1 MVMFVIFC
9 VQSYFIKRER
19 VSAKM
24 RLSSSQQTFGRGMTT
39 LHNKVS
45 STSRTGVCLPA
56 FGGLMII
63 NAVCL
68 LFCFLFFLNQL
79 KCFSVTLDSRHKTGC
94 RVVILKKKKKII
106 HYHQKWP
113 QLGRF
118 HSQECTNF
126 YRVGLSAL
134 CFFLF
139 VVVVVVFFYSDSQC
153 WFKTSKSVHKKQG
166 RKCIFHS
173 GVLLGLSGIIG
184 RPQAKAWREMFQHF
198 QKRFNICW
206 VGFFYF
212 FLLLLFQ

>member
-94 RVVILKKKKKII
+94 RVVILKKKKKN
-106 HYHQKWP
+106 
-113 QLGRF
+113 
-118 HSQECTNF
+118 HS
-126 YRVGLSAL
+126 LSLEMASTGK
-134 CFFLF
+134 
-139 VVVVVVFFYSDSQC
+139 VSQPRM
-153 WFKTSKSVHKKQG
+153 H
-166 RKCIFHS
+166 
-173 GVLLGLSGIIG
+173 
-184 RPQAKAWREMFQHF
+184 
-198 QKRFNICW
+198 
-206 VGFFYF
+206 
-212 FLLLLFQ
+212 

>member
-1 MVMFVIFC
+1 MVFICRYFFFFKEKKMVMFVIFC

-94 RVVILKKKKKII
+94 RVVILKKKKKSFTIT
-106 HYHQKWP
+106 
-113 QLGRF
+113 R
-118 HSQECTNF
+118 N
-126 YRVGLSAL
+126 GLNWEGFTAKNAL
-134 CFFLF
+134 
-139 VVVVVVFFYSDSQC
+139 
-153 WFKTSKSVHKKQG
+153 
-166 RKCIFHS
+166 IFT
-173 GVLLGLSGIIG
+173 
-184 RPQAKAWREMFQHF
+184 E
-198 QKRFNICW
+198 
-206 VGFFYF
+206 
-212 FLLLLFQ
+212 